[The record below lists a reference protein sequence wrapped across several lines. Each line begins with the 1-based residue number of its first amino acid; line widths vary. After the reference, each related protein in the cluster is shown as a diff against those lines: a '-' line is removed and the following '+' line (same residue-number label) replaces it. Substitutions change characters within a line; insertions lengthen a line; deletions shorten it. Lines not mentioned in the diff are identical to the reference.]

1 MSKASHGI
9 TSQRGQSISFLS
21 IDCMYI
27 LYTVYT
33 KYICLTFPS
42 VILFQIASLI
52 LSNLCFCQL
61 ILPSVNSYHLILPSC
76 SIIVQ
81 PSQLGLG
88 RQAGTIYIY
97 IHTPYALLPTLS
109 ATIPT
114 IRLEAVGFMPSLTPL
129 IAGIEIHF
137 GMGRRGKHF
146 QNLLR

>member
-97 IHTPYALLPTLS
+97 IYTY
-109 ATIPT
+109 
-114 IRLEAVGFMPSLTPL
+114 SLRSTADPICNHPNYSSGGRRFHAFTPL
-129 IAGIEIHF
+129 IAGIEIAF
-137 GMGRRGKHF
+137 WDG
-146 QNLLR
+146 